1 LKFSPDIDVQSG
13 RRRRR
18 RRRRSITLSTTA
30 QLCSSDLGMVVPLA
44 TEPNIIFFKKKGM
57 RIKADGHDLYFGTCK
72 CFEQKVWM
80 RVETCR
86 MIAEALLV

>member
-13 RRRRR
+13 RRR

>member
-1 LKFSPDIDVQSG
+1 LKFSSDIDVQSG

-18 RRRRSITLSTTA
+18 RSITLSTTP

-44 TEPNIIFFKKKGM
+44 TELNIIFFKKKGM

>member
-1 LKFSPDIDVQSG
+1 
-13 RRRRR
+13 
-18 RRRRSITLSTTA
+18 
-30 QLCSSDLGMVVPLA
+30 MVVPLA